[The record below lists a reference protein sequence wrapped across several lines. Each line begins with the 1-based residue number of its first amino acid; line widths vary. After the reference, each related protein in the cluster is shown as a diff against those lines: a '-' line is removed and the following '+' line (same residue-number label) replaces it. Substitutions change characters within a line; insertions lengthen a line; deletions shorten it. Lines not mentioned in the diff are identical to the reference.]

1 MSTGD
6 HHLRRTLTNTPAVL
20 DEAHFVNVSFVDED
34 GLPVSTEPPNPTS
47 SPSLPLSPQQCLPMV
62 HAIEQDAEGELTVYL
77 HGYHKG
83 RLMRLLPPESRVCI
97 TATLLDGLAL
107 ALSAFHSSI
116 NHRSAVLHG
125 EVVDWD
131 ETTPDAAAAKWDA
144 AKQIVNH
151 VMPGRWDNCRQPNKG
166 EMATTGFLKVKI
178 LSASA
183 KVRTGEP
190 GEEKRDVED
199 DELTGRVWAGIVP
212 TKISYGTPE
221 PSAFNRAPVGAYMDE
236 YMAKGGVP
244 GG

>member
-1 MSTGD
+1 
-6 HHLRRTLTNTPAVL
+6 
-20 DEAHFVNVSFVDED
+20 
-34 GLPVSTEPPNPTS
+34 
-47 SPSLPLSPQQCLPMV
+47 MV

-125 EVVDWD
+125 EVADWD

-221 PSAFNRAPVGAYMDE
+221 PSAFNRAPLGAYMDE